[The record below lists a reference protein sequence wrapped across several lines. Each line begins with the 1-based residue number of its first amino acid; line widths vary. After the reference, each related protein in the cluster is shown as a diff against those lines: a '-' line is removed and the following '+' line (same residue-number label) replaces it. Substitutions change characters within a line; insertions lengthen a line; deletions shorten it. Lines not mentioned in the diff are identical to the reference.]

1 MDSLQNHFLVAM
13 PSLDGTFFERSV
25 IFICE
30 HDERGAMG
38 IIINRPIGI
47 EVSDLLAQMELSTQT
62 QLHSVV
68 NDSPVL
74 VGGPVSPDRG
84 FVLHSNQDGWIN
96 SLSVSDD
103 LMITT
108 SRDVL
113 SAMSKQK
120 GPDNFIV
127 ALGYAGWGK
136 DQLEEE
142 IARNSWLT
150 IPATSKIMFDVEPE
164 KRWQMA
170 TTSLGFESWQI
181 SSQVGH
187 S

>member
-1 MDSLQNHFLVAM
+1 MESLQNHFLVAM
-13 PSLDGTFFERSV
+13 PSMDGTFFERSV
-25 IFICE
+25 IYLCE
-30 HDERGAMG
+30 HDDKGAMG
-38 IIINRPIGI
+38 IVINRPIGI
-47 EVSDLLAQMELSTQT
+47 EVSELLEQMDLATQT
-62 QLHSVV
+62 ILHSSV
-68 NDSPVL
+68 NNSPVL

-84 FVLHSNQDGWIN
+84 FVLHSTQPGWTN
-96 SLSVSDD
+96 SLAITPDI
-103 LMITT
+103 MITT

-113 SAMSKQK
+113 TAMGKQK

-142 IARNSWLT
+142 VAANSWLT
-150 IPATSKIMFDVEPE
+150 IPATSKVLFDVEPAQ
-164 KRWQMA
+164 RWQEA
-170 TTSLGFESWQI
+170 SKILGFESWQV

>member
-1 MDSLQNHFLVAM
+1 MDSLQNYFLVAM
-13 PSLDGTFFERSV
+13 PELDGTFFERSV

-30 HDERGAMG
+30 HDEKGAMG

-47 EVSDLLAQMELSTQT
+47 EVSDLLEQMDLSAQTL
-62 QLHSVV
+62 LHSAVK
-68 NDSPVL
+68 DSPVL

-84 FVLHSNQDGWIN
+84 FVLHSNQNGWTN

-113 SAMSKQK
+113 SAMGKQK

-127 ALGYAGWGK
+127 ALGYAGWSK

-142 IARNSWLT
+142 ISSNSWLT
-150 IPATSKIMFDVEPE
+150 IPATSEIMFDIEPE

-170 TTSLGFESWQI
+170 TTSLGFESWQV